1 MTGIDNVKTSQE
13 TKELFSALCR
23 AQAAIHHAS
32 KDSKN
37 PHFKSSYASLESA
50 IDSCKPHL
58 NSNNICLIQVP
69 GAEGRL
75 VWVDTMLVHTSGQ
88 FIQGRLTIEA
98 KGSDAHS
105 VGGTITY
112 ARRYSILAFMGMG
125 AEDDDGNLAS
135 GKPSPPV
142 PVVAKEDGKKE
153 LRERLGKLMEEKGW
167 SADQVQTLMLKVFGV
182 KASALLKVDD
192 FKILINMLETKT
204 YKEAL
209 AEAL

>member
-135 GKPSPPV
+135 GKPSPTA
-142 PVVAKEDGKKE
+142 VAKEDPSKKE
-153 LRERLGKLMEEKGW
+153 LRDKLGKLMKEKKW
-167 SADQVQTLMLKVFGV
+167 TQPEVQDVMQKTFGV
-182 KASALLKVDD
+182 KDTVSLKPKDFELLLQVMEHKS
-192 FKILINMLETKT
+192 
-204 YKEAL
+204 YKEAIEEML
-209 AEAL
+209 